1 MTLESRIPQ
10 IIEELPGNVKEGM
23 VDGLKPIA
31 RAMGAHAPDTSDERD
46 EAREFHARPVEG
58 KDEAAVFADDWQWFF
73 AEYGTVN
80 EPARPFMRPAVEAGR
95 EGLNAAVLEKLNRL

>member
-1 MTLESRIPQ
+1 MTLESRIPE
-10 IIEELPGNVKEGM
+10 IIAELPGNVKEGM

-31 RAMGAHAPDTSDERD
+31 RSMGAHAPDTTSDES
-46 EAREFHARPVEG
+46 REFHARPVED

-80 EPARPFMRPAVEAGR
+80 EPARPFMRPAVAAGK
-95 EGLNAAVLEKLNRL
+95 EGINAAVLEKLNDL